1 MKVYAGILAGGKGT
15 RMGIQ
20 DMPKQFLELGGRPII
35 IHTIE
40 KFILVPEI
48 DKIVLGIH
56 PDWVTYTED
65 LVEKYLRPYK
75 ERILITEGG
84 CDRNTTIEHI
94 IKAIDGISPI
104 AADDMIITHDSVR
117 PFVSLKTIEEN
128 IRLSYDNDAVDTVV
142 EATDTIVQSL
152 NNATITDI
160 PERQYLYQG
169 QTPQTFR
176 MTDFLNL
183 YDALSEQ
190 QKEMLTDACKIFV
203 INGKKVALASGDYSN
218 IKITTVT
225 DLKIAHS
232 MIEEK

>member
-1 MKVYAGILAGGKGT
+1 MIYAGILAGGKGT

-20 DMPKQFLELGGRPII
+20 DMPKQFLELGNRPIM

-48 DKIVLGIH
+48 DKVVLGIH
-56 PDWVTYTED
+56 PDWIAYTED
-65 LVEKYLRPYK
+65 LIEKYLKSYK

-84 CDRNTTIEHI
+84 NDRNTTIENI
-94 IKAIDGISPI
+94 IKAIDDISPI
-104 AADDMIITHDSVR
+104 TDDDIIITHDSVR

-152 NNATITDI
+152 NNSTITDI

-176 MTDFLNL
+176 MRDFLNL
-183 YDALSEQ
+183 YSALSDN
-190 QKEMLTDACKIFV
+190 QKEILTDACKIFV
-203 INGKKVALASGDYSN
+203 INGKNVALASGEYSN

-225 DLKIAHS
+225 DLKIARS
-232 MIEEK
+232 MIEGK